1 MENATF
7 KISTLGLTFLD
18 STGTAQ
24 ALQGSAK
31 MDLRVSRPPDAHEP
45 QRLMFTLLES
55 GETERDNVVYWKTKR
70 KINDDLQCN

>member
-7 KISTLGLTFLD
+7 KISTLALTFLD
-18 STGTAQ
+18 STGKAQ

-55 GETERDNVVYWKTKR
+55 GRQGRLRSSMLSQYHVATHTQWP
-70 KINDDLQCN
+70 